1 MKFFLS
7 FFLLVSCYLSCTHAQ
22 QSDFGIWT
30 GISIKKKINS
40 TFSADFSQQIN
51 TRENSTRTDK
61 FFSQIG
67 LGYKISDY
75 LKLNISYRFS
85 QIQNMDVSYKY
96 ANRLQSDLTF
106 FYKLKNFKLSYRM
119 RLQNQYEEINT
130 SENGKTPIT
139 VFRQKANVELDYGRR
154 ITPGFSAEYFYGVK
168 SFLPSN
174 LSSERY
180 RATLNYDINN
190 KNKVQVFYQFQNK
203 WNVKLPVNSYII
215 GLMYGFDL

>member
-1 MKFFLS
+1 MKFFLGV
-7 FFLLVSCYLSCTHAQ
+7 FLFVFCLLNCSLAQ
-22 QSDFGIWT
+22 QNDFGFWS
-30 GISIKKKINS
+30 GISIRKKLNS

-51 TRENSTRTDK
+51 TKENSTRTDK

-67 LGYKISDY
+67 LTYKISNHF
-75 LKLNISYRFS
+75 KLNVAYRFS
-85 QIQNMDVSYKY
+85 QIQNINFSYKY
-96 ANRLQSDLTF
+96 ANRLQSDLTV
-106 FYKLKNFKLSYRM
+106 FYKLRNFKLSYRM

-130 SENGKTPIT
+130 SENGKKPIT
-139 VFRQKANVELDYGRR
+139 VFRQRANVELDYGRR
-154 ITPGFSAEYFYGVK
+154 ITPSFSVEYFYGVK
-168 SFLPSN
+168 SFMPSN

-215 GLMYGFDL
+215 GFMYGFDL